1 MGIFDFVKSAGEKLL
16 DSSPGLKAAS
26 VLLEQLRRFQLG
38 HDGLK
43 IERDGGTVKIS
54 GEVASQEE
62 KEKILLAL
70 GNIEGVE
77 RVEESL
83 SIATAADAN
92 ADAGRGQ
99 PPVQA
104 DASAHFYTVQPG
116 DTLSAIAQ
124 KRYGK
129 ASLYPR
135 IFEANRPMLSHP
147 DKIYPGQVLR
157 LPAQA

>member
-26 VLLEQLRRFQLG
+26 VMLEQLRKFQLG
-38 HDGLK
+38 NDGLK
-43 IERDGGTVKIS
+43 IEHEGGTVKIS
-54 GEVASQEE
+54 GQVASQEE

-70 GNIEGVE
+70 GNIDGVE
-77 RVEESL
+77 RVEEDL
-83 SIATAADAN
+83 TIASPTADAH
-92 ADAGRGQ
+92 ATPEAA
-99 PPVQA
+99 QA
-104 DASAHFYTVQPG
+104 QFYTVQKG

-124 KRYGK
+124 KFYGK
-129 ASLYPR
+129 AGLYQQ

-157 LPAQA
+157 IPAQG

>member
-26 VLLEQLRRFQLG
+26 VMLEQLRKFHLG
-38 HDGLK
+38 NDGLK
-43 IERDGGTVKIS
+43 IEHEGGTVKIS
-54 GEVASQEE
+54 GQVASQEE

-70 GNIEGVE
+70 GNIDGVE
-77 RVEESL
+77 RVEEAL
-83 SIATAADAN
+83 TIAPPAADA
-92 ADAGRGQ
+92 DAQ
-99 PPVQA
+99 TVPEATHAQ
-104 DASAHFYTVQPG
+104 FYTVQKG

-124 KRYGK
+124 KFYGK
-129 ASLYPR
+129 AGLYQT

-157 LPAQA
+157 IPARD